1 MEATK
6 TIRDKVK
13 HLVENAYSEKGWVLD
28 KFYEHA
34 NSGCSRTVI
43 IDAAE
48 GVVYKLALRT
58 RDAVYNKNE
67 WKTWK
72 KLPPEAQLITAQ
84 PLAIS
89 PCGMVLAM
97 EFIGTTLAKSHNALM
112 LDEIDLIQCDFN
124 KYLNLCLS
132 ELFTEEEIEDMTC
145 DNHTGNMAYRED
157 GSLAWI
163 DYGGLE

>member
-48 GVVYKLALRT
+48 GVVYKLALRDH
-58 RDAVYNKNE
+58 DAANNRRE
-67 WKTWK
+67 WKLWK
-72 KLPPEAQLITAQ
+72 ELPLEAQLITAQ

-97 EFIGTTLAKSHNALM
+97 EFIGDTLAKSNKELM
-112 LDEIDLIQCDFN
+112 LDEIDLIRHDFN
-124 KYLNLCLS
+124 QYLSLCLLES
-132 ELFTEEEIEDMTC
+132 FTEEQTEDMIE

>member
-1 MEATK
+1 MKATK

-13 HLVENAYSEKGWVLD
+13 HLVENAYSENGWILD
-28 KFYEHA
+28 KFYEHSH
-34 NSGCSRTVI
+34 SGCSRTVI
-43 IDAAE
+43 IDETE

-58 RDAVYNKNE
+58 RDAIYNKNE

-89 PCGMVLAM
+89 PCGMVLVM
-97 EFIGTTLAKSHNALM
+97 EFIGETLAKADSKLM
-112 LDEIDLIQCDFN
+112 LDEIDLIREDFN
-124 KYLNLCLS
+124 KYLSLCLS
-132 ELFTEEEIEDMTC
+132 ELFTKEETEDMIE
-145 DNHTGNMAYRED
+145 DNHTGNMAYRKD